1 MLGRLPGVV
10 KVKADHKTQLVSL
23 TLDTEKMRLDEV
35 KSKLEAAGFPASSL
49 S

>member
-1 MLGRLPGVV
+1 MLGSLPGVV
-10 KVKADHKTQLVSL
+10 KVKADHKTQKVSL
-23 TLDTEKMRLDEV
+23 TFDSANTSLEEV